1 MREHKFRAW
10 YENKM
15 HRVTSFHVG
24 TGMVTIPL
32 MRFPF
37 TQDVIPDA
45 IVEYTG
51 LKDKN
56 GKEIYEGDIVQWDD
70 RSKGKYWRMAKVIF
84 EYGIYGFEIIKCIN
98 CQLEPGYKFI
108 GNFAYQ
114 KQTDSELEIIGNIY
128 ENPKLL

>member
-1 MREHKFRAW
+1 MKREIKFRAW

-15 HRVTSFHVG
+15 HRVTSFHVE

-45 IVEYTG
+45 VVEYTG

-56 GKEIYEGDIVQWDD
+56 GKEIYEGDIVEILDTPYQVTWKDGAYHLSYSLSNQSGNQFTQD
-70 RSKGKYWRMAKVIF
+70 RAKRF
-84 EYGIYGFEIIKCIN
+84 
-98 CQLEPGYKFI
+98 
-108 GNFAYQ
+108 
-114 KQTDSELEIIGNIY
+114 EIIGNIY
-128 ENPKLL
+128 ENQKS

>member
-56 GKEIYEGDIVQWDD
+56 GKEIYESDIVMFGQTPCSVRWSDD
-70 RSKGKYWRMAKVIF
+70 LLRWMLDAVKDKVIY
-84 EYGIYGFEIIKCIN
+84 EE
-98 CQLEPGYKFI
+98 KFI
-108 GNFAYQ
+108 LNGR
-114 KQTDSELEIIGNIY
+114 TEVEVIGNIY